1 MRQDVREFPVS
12 LFFISLKETEFFHP
26 GKRPDMHVA
35 IAADHDGFDI
45 GVDRFRVGS
54 KHIPGL
60 KQAGPHHV
68 RLDQGFHVPDG
79 RKVKGEGDAG
89 DGNQV
94 KQDEDADHPA
104 AKGLGLEVLRFWSET
119 RALLSRGFSRDAFL
133 PAVSFGFVHRPFLE
147 CNRIAEFTNRDR
159 TSFLFLLLS
168 RVEALPVGMSEAYS
182 GDPTMLGDPIR

>member
-1 MRQDVREFPVS
+1 MRQDVRELPVS
-12 LFFISLKETEFFHP
+12 LFFISLEEAKFFHS
-26 GKRPDMHVA
+26 GKGPDVHVA

-45 GVDRFRVGS
+45 GIDPFRVRS

-60 KQAGPHHV
+60 KEASPYHV

-79 RKVKGEGDAG
+79 WKVKGEGDAS

-104 AKGLGLEVLRFWSET
+104 AKGLGLEVLRLWNEM

-133 PAVSFGFVHRPFLE
+133 PAVSFGLVHRSFLE
-147 CNRIAEFTNRDR
+147 CSRIAEFTNRDR
-159 TSFLFLLLS
+159 TSSWFLLLS

-182 GDPTMLGDPIR
+182 GDPMMLGDPIR